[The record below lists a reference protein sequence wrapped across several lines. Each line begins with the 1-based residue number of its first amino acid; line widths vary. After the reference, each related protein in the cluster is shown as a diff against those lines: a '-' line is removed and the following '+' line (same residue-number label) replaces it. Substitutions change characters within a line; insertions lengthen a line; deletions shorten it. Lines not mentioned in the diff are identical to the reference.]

1 MLDLLRLMVPFKS
14 EYCFQ
19 LECRSSNGSAYYE
32 ELNVAKVSADTGY
45 IGSGA
50 IERDEFGNVNN
61 VFSEFIPFQQ
71 VPSSYTGIAL
81 KFHNG
86 STNIRPHIELKASP
100 AKIIQG
106 HNVFGSNCLLLA
118 YSEFY
123 SSLTLSNPELA
134 MMVDW
139 DRAEVLQ
146 LDCTFSASVET
157 EQQCK
162 QVINHFRNVSHG
174 QVRASRSDYDTTC
187 KHNTNSSYWGGKTYS
202 KYHEFMKQYDEYAEK
217 ARKGDKHA
225 QFVFDAMSDPRILHF
240 AKYLVR
246 FESEVKKR
254 KLIKLDIPTNI
265 HELIKYQQ
273 QLKEDTGKEL
283 IEELWKETYGKLI
296 DNTFKGQA
304 MNIYDDEKVQTK
316 LRDFYKKFTPTG
328 KVSYAKADRAF
339 SFYRRLVNE
348 GFKEVQRSFSARQS
362 FYNNLNMLLNA
373 GFTKAQ
379 LQNLV
384 GNGMNKV
391 VPLCEVITIDFSKQV
406 PDWYVEPEY
415 GPMTKQLLGFN
426 DNVTQLKTA

>member
-19 LECRSSNGSAYYE
+19 LQSRSLGTSAYYE
-32 ELNVAKVSADTGY
+32 ELNVAKVVSDTGF

-61 VFSEFIPFQQ
+61 VFSEFIPYQQ

-81 KFHNG
+81 KFYNG
-86 STNIRPHIELKASP
+86 SVNIPPHIELKASP
-100 AKIIQG
+100 AKIVQG
-106 HNVFGSNCLLLA
+106 HNVFGSNSLLLA
-118 YSEFY
+118 YSEFF
-123 SSLTLSNPELA
+123 SSLTLANPELA

-139 DRAEVLQ
+139 DKAEVLQ
-146 LDCTFSASVET
+146 IDCTFSAFVET
-157 EQQCK
+157 EQKCK
-162 QVINHFRNVSHG
+162 QVISHFRNVSHG
-174 QVRASRSDYDTTC
+174 QVRASRYDYETTC

-202 KYHEFMKQYDEYAEK
+202 KYHEFIKQYEEYSEK

-225 QFVFDAMSDPRILHF
+225 QFVFDAMSDPRILRF
-240 AKYLVR
+240 SKYLVR
-246 FESEVKKR
+246 FESEIKKR
-254 KLIKLDIPTNI
+254 KLERLGIPTNI

-273 QLKEDTGKEL
+273 KLKEDTGKEL
-283 IEELWKETYGKLI
+283 IEELWKDTYGKLI

-304 MNIYDDEKVQTK
+304 MNIYDDEKVQTT
-316 LRDFYKKFTPTG
+316 LRHFYKKTTPTG
-328 KVSYAKADRAF
+328 KTSYAKADRAF

-348 GFKEVQRSFSARQS
+348 GFKEVHRSFSVRQS
-362 FYNNLNMLLNA
+362 FYNNLNMLLDV

-379 LQNLV
+379 LQNLS

-391 VPLCEVITIDFSKQV
+391 VPLCEVIRIDFSKQA

-415 GPMTKQLLGFN
+415 GPMTKQLLGFD

>member
-1 MLDLLRLMVPFKS
+1 MLDLLRLMIPFRP
-14 EYCFQ
+14 EYCVQ

-32 ELNVAKVSADTGY
+32 ELNVAKVSADTGF
-45 IGSGA
+45 IGAGA

-61 VFSEFIPFQQ
+61 VFSEFIPYQQ
-71 VPSSYTGIAL
+71 IPSSYTGIAL

-86 STNIRPHIELKASP
+86 SQSMPPHIELKASP

-123 SSLTLSNPELA
+123 SSLVMSNPELA
-134 MMVDW
+134 FMVDW
-139 DRAEVLQ
+139 DRAQVLQ

-174 QVRASRSDYDTTC
+174 QVRSSRYDFETTC

-202 KYHEFMKQYDEYAEK
+202 KYHEYVKQYQEYSDK
-217 ARKGDKHA
+217 AKKGDRHA

-240 AKYLVR
+240 SKYLVR

-254 KLIKLDIPTNI
+254 KLAKLDLPTNI
-265 HELIKYQQ
+265 HDLIKYQQ
-273 QLKEDTGKEL
+273 QLKEQTGKEL

-296 DNTFKGQA
+296 DNTFKGQT
-304 MNIYDDEKVQTK
+304 MNIYDDEKVQQTLRAFHQK
-316 LRDFYKKFTPTG
+316 LTPKG
-328 KVSYAKADRAF
+328 NISYAKADRAF
-339 SFYRRLVNE
+339 SFYRRMVNE
-348 GFKEVQRSFSARQS
+348 GFKEVQRSFTVRKS
-362 FYNNLNMLLNA
+362 FYNNLNMLLDA

-379 LQNLV
+379 LQNLA

-391 VPLCEVITIDFSKQV
+391 VPLCEVITIDFSSQV
-406 PDWYVEPEY
+406 PDWYIEPEY
-415 GPMTKQLLGFN
+415 GPMTKQLMGLD
-426 DNVTQLKTA
+426 DNVIQLKTA

>member
-19 LECRSSNGSAYYE
+19 LQSRSLGTSAYYE
-32 ELNVAKVSADTGY
+32 ELNVAKVVSDTGF

-61 VFSEFIPFQQ
+61 VFSEFIPYQQ

-81 KFHNG
+81 KFYNG
-86 STNIRPHIELKASP
+86 SVNIPPHIELKASP
-100 AKIIQG
+100 AKIVQG
-106 HNVFGSNCLLLA
+106 HNVFGSNSLLLA
-118 YSEFY
+118 YSEFF
-123 SSLTLSNPELA
+123 SSLTLANPELA

-139 DRAEVLQ
+139 DKAEVLQ
-146 LDCTFSASVET
+146 IDCTFSAFVET
-157 EQQCK
+157 EQKCK
-162 QVINHFRNVSHG
+162 QVISHFRNVSHG
-174 QVRASRSDYDTTC
+174 QVRASRYDYETTC

-202 KYHEFMKQYDEYAEK
+202 KYHEFIKQYEEYSEK

-225 QFVFDAMSDPRILHF
+225 QFVFDAMSDPRILRF
-240 AKYLVR
+240 SKYLVR
-246 FESEVKKR
+246 FESEIKKR
-254 KLIKLDIPTNI
+254 KLERLGIPTNI

-273 QLKEDTGKEL
+273 KLKEDTGKEL
-283 IEELWKETYGKLI
+283 IEELWKDTYGKLI
-296 DNTFKGQA
+296 NNTFKGQA
-304 MNIYDDEKVQTK
+304 MNIYDDEKVQTT
-316 LRDFYKKFTPTG
+316 LRQFYKKTTPTG
-328 KVSYAKADRAF
+328 KTSYAKADRAF

-348 GFKEVQRSFSARQS
+348 GFKEVHRSFSVRQS
-362 FYNNLNMLLNA
+362 FYNNLNMLLDV

-379 LQNLV
+379 LQNLS

-391 VPLCEVITIDFSKQV
+391 VPLCEVIRIDFSKQA

-415 GPMTKQLLGFN
+415 GPMTKQLLGFD

>member
-19 LECRSSNGSAYYE
+19 LENRSSVGSAYYQ
-32 ELNVAKVSADTGY
+32 ELNVAKVSSDTGF

-61 VFSEFIPFQQ
+61 VFSEFIPYQQ
-71 VPSSYTGIAL
+71 IPSSYTGIAL

-86 STNIRPHIELKASP
+86 SLNIQPHIELKASP
-100 AKIIQG
+100 AKIVQG

-202 KYHEFMKQYDEYAEK
+202 KYHEFIKQYEEYSDK

-225 QFVFDAMSDPRILHF
+225 QFVFEAMSDPRILHF
-240 AKYLVR
+240 LKYLVR
-246 FESEVKKR
+246 FEAEVKKR
-254 KLIKLDIPTNI
+254 KLSKLDIPTNI

-296 DNTFKGQA
+296 DNTFRGQA
-304 MNIYDDEKVQTK
+304 MNIYDDEKVQQT
-316 LRDFYKKFTPTG
+316 LRNFHQKPPLKATLATPRRIG
-328 KVSYAKADRAF
+328 HFLFIDVS
-339 SFYRRLVNE
+339 
-348 GFKEVQRSFSARQS
+348 
-362 FYNNLNMLLNA
+362 
-373 GFTKAQ
+373 
-379 LQNLV
+379 
-384 GNGMNKV
+384 
-391 VPLCEVITIDFSKQV
+391 
-406 PDWYVEPEY
+406 
-415 GPMTKQLLGFN
+415 
-426 DNVTQLKTA
+426 

>member
-19 LECRSSNGSAYYE
+19 LECRSSCGSAYYE
-32 ELNVAKVSADTGY
+32 ELNVAKVATDTGF

-50 IERDEFGNVNN
+50 IERDEFGKVNN

-86 STNIRPHIELKASP
+86 SVNLPPHIELKASP

-106 HNVFGSNCLLLA
+106 HNVFGPNCILMA

-134 MMVDW
+134 LMVDW
-139 DRAEVLQ
+139 DKAEVLQ
-146 LDCTFSASVET
+146 LDCTFSARVET

-174 QVRASRSDYDTTC
+174 QVRSSRYDFETTC

-202 KYHEFMKQYDEYAEK
+202 KYHEFIKQYDEYSDK

-225 QFVFDAMSDPRILHF
+225 QFIFDAMSDPRILHF

-246 FESEVKKR
+246 FEAEVKKR
-254 KLIKLDIPTNI
+254 KLKKLGIPTNI
-265 HELIKYQQ
+265 HELIKYQY
-273 QLKEDTGKEL
+273 QLKEETGKEL

-304 MNIYDDEKVQTK
+304 MNIYDDEKVQQT
-316 LRDFYKKFTPTG
+316 LRTFHQKITPKG
-328 KVSYAKADRAF
+328 NVSYAKADRAF
-339 SFYRRLVNE
+339 SFYRRLLNE
-348 GFKEVQRSFSARQS
+348 GFKEVQRSFSVRKT
-362 FYNNLNMLLNA
+362 FYNNLNMLLDS

-379 LQNLV
+379 LQNLA

-391 VPLCEVITIDFSKQV
+391 VPLCEIITIDFSKQT
-406 PDWYVEPEY
+406 PDWYVEPDY
-415 GPMTKQLLGFN
+415 GPMTKQLLEF
-426 DNVTQLKTA
+426 DNNVIQLKTA

>member
-19 LECRSSNGSAYYE
+19 LECRSSGGAAYYE
-32 ELNVAKVSADTGY
+32 ELNVAKVSSDTGY

-61 VFSEFIPFQQ
+61 VFSEFIPYQQ
-71 VPSSYTGIAL
+71 IPSSYTGIAL

-86 STNIRPHIELKASP
+86 SVNIPPHIELKASP

-202 KYHEFMKQYDEYAEK
+202 KYHEFIKQYEDYSDK

-240 AKYLVR
+240 VKYLVR
-246 FESEVKKR
+246 FEAEVKKR
-254 KLIKLDIPTNI
+254 KLKKLDIPTNI

-304 MNIYDDEKVQTK
+304 MNIYDDEKVQQT
-316 LRDFYKKFTPTG
+316 LRSFHQKITPKG
-328 KVSYAKADRAF
+328 NISYAKADRAF

-348 GFKEVQRSFSARQS
+348 GFKEVQRSFSVKQS
-362 FYNNLNMLLNA
+362 FYNNLNTLLDA

-379 LQNLV
+379 LQNLS
-384 GNGMNKV
+384 GHGMNKV

-406 PDWYVEPEY
+406 PDWYVEPQY
-415 GPMTKQLLGFN
+415 GPMTQQLLGFD